1 VYNID
6 YTKSTIPRL
15 TTSFMSSILFS
26 HSREAKAYVL
36 SLVREKKNSLLNQI
50 ERRYKKN
57 HHHGIGAYLLIILR
71 LYTINN
77 SIIGMDLLENQ
88 YLLHRHSFTHEDDTY
103 QTHLN

>member
-26 HSREAKAYVL
+26 HYSREAKAYVL

-50 ERRYKKN
+50 ERRYKN

-71 LYTINN
+71 LNTINK
-77 SIIGMDLLENQ
+77 SIMNG
-88 YLLHRHSFTHEDDTY
+88 SFRKSTPST
-103 QTHLN
+103 